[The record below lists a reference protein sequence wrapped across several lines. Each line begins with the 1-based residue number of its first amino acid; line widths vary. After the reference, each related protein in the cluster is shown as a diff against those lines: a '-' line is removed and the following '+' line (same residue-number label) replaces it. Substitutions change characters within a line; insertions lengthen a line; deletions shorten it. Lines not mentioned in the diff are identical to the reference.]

1 MYTDDADLRRL
12 RRKTCLKK
20 FHLHDSRHPC
30 FFSQVSFPSN
40 VRIHLP
46 ATLELGIIY
55 TPPIHRHSNFVYV
68 LVPAVNPPSTT
79 THQSIRNP
87 AEAGSFELLNSVHI
101 CALSI

>member
-1 MYTDDADLRRL
+1 MQTLDVFVANPVSKSFICTTHGILV
-12 RRKTCLKK
+12 
-20 FHLHDSRHPC
+20 